1 MVGPGAPLGA
11 IRRSSLREDVAEALR
26 AALISGEL
34 QPGEVYS
41 APALAES
48 FGVSATPV
56 REAMLEMVREG
67 MVETVRNKDF
77 RVRRPNDA
85 ELDELVEVRLLLEV
99 PVMGRVAASYDDAM
113 APVLAELRE
122 IAARIEQAAKDGRLV
137 DYIQLD
143 TEFHARFLGLH
154 GNDTLVRTVRDL
166 RARSRLYGLKHL
178 AESGQLADTVR
189 EHSEMVD
196 LAERGDAA
204 AIEQV
209 TTRHIGRVRGEWASG

>member
-67 MVETVRNKDF
+67 MVETVRNKGF

-99 PVMGRVAASYDDAM
+99 PVMGWVASSYDDAM

-122 IAARIEQAAKDGRLV
+122 IAARIEQAAMDGRLV
-137 DYIQLD
+137 DYIKLD

-178 AESGQLADTVR
+178 AESGQLAETVR